1 MKTTKILSKAILVAC
16 LLCLALTVNAQKRRT
31 TSKKVTKSSTAS
43 TQAAN
48 AAEVKA
54 SAEKVSIQIKNVSK
68 FIYVLGGIAQG
79 IQDVDNDVKA
89 KKASKNAIDLN
100 NKSKQS
106 VVASIRNL
114 RAGLDALEQD
124 FSTKPALRAYLLQIE
139 GISGI
144 SAAAEEQA
152 NAGQFVES
160 GKTLLQV
167 IEKLSDTLAAM
178 P

>member
-1 MKTTKILSKAILVAC
+1 M
-16 LLCLALTVNAQKRRT
+16 
-31 TSKKVTKSSTAS
+31 
-43 TQAAN
+43 
-48 AAEVKA
+48 
-54 SAEKVSIQIKNVSK
+54 SK

-79 IQDVDNDVKA
+79 IQSVDNDIKA
-89 KKASKNAIDLN
+89 RKASRATIDLN
-100 NKSKQS
+100 NKSKQT

-114 RAGLDALEQD
+114 RAGLDALEED
-124 FSTKPALRAYLLQIE
+124 FRTKPALRAYLLQIE

-144 SAAAEEQA
+144 SSAAEEQA
-152 NAGQFVES
+152 NAGQVVEA